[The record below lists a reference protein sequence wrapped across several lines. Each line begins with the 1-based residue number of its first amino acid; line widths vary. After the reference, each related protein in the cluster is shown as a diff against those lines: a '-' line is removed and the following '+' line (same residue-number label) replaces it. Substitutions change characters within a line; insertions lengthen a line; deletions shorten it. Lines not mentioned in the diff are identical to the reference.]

1 MILLVGAGA
10 AFVVAFIC
18 VVIVSVFFDADLTT
32 LLYEKYG
39 RNVGEELRGKV
50 VWITGA
56 SSGEPIMKSVLI
68 IEFEKVLE
76 LLWP

>member
-1 MILLVGAGA
+1 MMILLIGSALVFA
-10 AFVVAFIC
+10 VIC
-18 VVIVSVFFDADLTT
+18 VIIVSIFFDADLTT

-56 SSGEPIMKSVLI
+56 SAGNTIKCV
-68 IEFEKVLE
+68 
-76 LLWP
+76 

>member
-1 MILLVGAGA
+1 MILLVGAA
-10 AFVVAFIC
+10 LVLAVIC
-18 VVIVSVFFDADLTT
+18 VAIVSVFFDADLTT

-56 SSGEPIMKSVLI
+56 SSGEPIIKFVWQKLN
-68 IEFEKVLE
+68 FERY
-76 LLWP
+76 WSCFGH

>member
-1 MILLVGAGA
+1 MILLIGSALFFAV
-10 AFVVAFIC
+10 IC
-18 VVIVSVFFDADLTT
+18 VIIVSIFFDADLTT

-56 SSGEPIMKSVLI
+56 SAGNTKKCVLQ
-68 IEFEKVLE
+68 
-76 LLWP
+76 

>member
-1 MILLVGAGA
+1 MILLIGSALFFAV
-10 AFVVAFIC
+10 IC
-18 VVIVSVFFDADLTT
+18 VIIVSIFFDADLTT

-56 SSGEPIMKSVLI
+56 SAGIGAALA
-68 IEFEKVLE
+68 LE
-76 LLWP
+76 CAKK

>member
-1 MILLVGAGA
+1 MILLVGAA
-10 AFVVAFIC
+10 LVLAVIC

-32 LLYEKYG
+32 LLFEKYG

-56 SSGEPIMKSVLI
+56 SSGQPIPIMKCVLQ
-68 IEFEKVLE
+68 
-76 LLWP
+76 